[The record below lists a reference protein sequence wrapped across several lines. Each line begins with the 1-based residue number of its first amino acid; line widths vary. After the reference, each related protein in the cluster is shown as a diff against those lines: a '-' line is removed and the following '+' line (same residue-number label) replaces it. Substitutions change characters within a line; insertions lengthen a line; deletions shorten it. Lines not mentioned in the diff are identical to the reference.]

1 MNEIRLYK
9 ESERKANQFNV
20 YTLLVIALLAIIT
33 LVLNEIGIFSLEKN
47 EVRISMIVVVFVSIL
62 PEVIILIQNKLLKRE
77 KNILEE
83 SRFKWLIIIC
93 CYITITSLCIAL
105 SFHVTLGLVI
115 PTLMV
120 AQYKNNKV
128 LTITS
133 FVASMVLIIV
143 SVYGTLLFGIYDA
156 NLMKPLTKEEAKDF
170 LNRVELFKT
179 NRMGSI
185 IFHYVIPR
193 MLCIAAI
200 DYIGISISKRNNE
213 MINTEIALSNKVA
226 EGIIAK
232 SNMQNAVIEHLAD
245 IIESRDI
252 ETGEHIKRTKQYV
265 SILVN
270 KMKNEEKYRKE
281 LDPLMCEYIINS
293 APLHDIGKIAVSDLI
308 LCKPGKLTEEEFN
321 KMKTHTTKG
330 GEIIENILH
339 DLGNEDFLRVAF
351 DIATSHHEKWN
362 GDGYPY
368 GKKGEE
374 IPLPGRIMAIA
385 DVFDALVSKRI
396 YKSPMPM
403 DEAIQ
408 VIIHDAGTHFDPD
421 IVEVFKEVKEEFI
434 ESAKMDI

>member
-1 MNEIRLYK
+1 VNEIRLYK

-47 EVRISMIVVVFVSIL
+47 EVRISMIVVVFVSIT

-77 KNILEE
+77 KNILED

-193 MLCIAAI
+193 MLCVAAI

-213 MINTEIALSNKVA
+213 MSE
-226 EGIIAK
+226 
-232 SNMQNAVIEHLAD
+232 M
-245 IIESRDI
+245 
-252 ETGEHIKRTKQYV
+252 
-265 SILVN
+265 
-270 KMKNEEKYRKE
+270 
-281 LDPLMCEYIINS
+281 
-293 APLHDIGKIAVSDLI
+293 
-308 LCKPGKLTEEEFN
+308 
-321 KMKTHTTKG
+321 
-330 GEIIENILH
+330 
-339 DLGNEDFLRVAF
+339 
-351 DIATSHHEKWN
+351 
-362 GDGYPY
+362 
-368 GKKGEE
+368 
-374 IPLPGRIMAIA
+374 
-385 DVFDALVSKRI
+385 
-396 YKSPMPM
+396 
-403 DEAIQ
+403 
-408 VIIHDAGTHFDPD
+408 
-421 IVEVFKEVKEEFI
+421 
-434 ESAKMDI
+434 

>member
-1 MNEIRLYK
+1 
-9 ESERKANQFNV
+9 
-20 YTLLVIALLAIIT
+20 
-33 LVLNEIGIFSLEKN
+33 
-47 EVRISMIVVVFVSIL
+47 
-62 PEVIILIQNKLLKRE
+62 
-77 KNILEE
+77 
-83 SRFKWLIIIC
+83 
-93 CYITITSLCIAL
+93 
-105 SFHVTLGLVI
+105 
-115 PTLMV
+115 
-120 AQYKNNKV
+120 
-128 LTITS
+128 
-133 FVASMVLIIV
+133 MVLIIV

-193 MLCIAAI
+193 MLCVAAI

-396 YKSPMPM
+396 YKSPMPI

-421 IVEVFKEVKEEFI
+421 IVEVFKKVKEEFI